1 MVDEY
6 VGCGGWSPGGA
17 GWSAEGWSPGGAG
30 WSAEVAPSE
39 GWSPGGA
46 GGPGLWLL
54 DAGG

>member
-17 GWSAEGWSPGGAG
+17 GWSAEGWSPGGVG

-46 GGPGLWLL
+46 GGPASWLL
-54 DAGG
+54 DDGG